1 MRTTTDVLIIGG
13 GPTGLALARDLARD
27 LARRGIDHRVLDRAP
42 GPSTA
47 SRAKTVQPRTLEVL
61 DDLGVVDRL
70 LAQGAV
76 HVPTRHYDR
85 DQVRS
90 EALEAAIGMA
100 APGVPYAPLWLSQ
113 PLVEQ
118 ALRDRLAED
127 GGQVGWATEVTGLVR
142 YDDAVEVT
150 AGGEVIRARYVVGA
164 DGGRGTVR
172 RQVGVGMRGD
182 SYATHRWWLGDVRIT
197 GLDRTCQHL
206 WMSPE
211 HGILSIFPLPS
222 TDLWQFQASVP
233 ADDADPVQP
242 NLALFRDLLAAH
254 AGLPGVTVDDADWLS
269 LYKINVCLADRY
281 RVDRVFLAGDAA
293 HIHSP
298 AGGQGMN
305 TGIQDS
311 YNLGWKLAAVLAG
324 ADAALL
330 DTYEAE
336 RRPVARAVL
345 DDSTARLHTVMDAA
359 TQGDGSAAQ
368 RGLTG
373 DFTTGLTI
381 AYPDSPITGSGS
393 DGDLVRPGDRAPD
406 AGLAAAGGPVR
417 IFDLLRGPHWTVL
430 TFGDA
435 DPAPAPAGT
444 PVYRIDRSATGSDT
458 LIDTTGDAHRT
469 YGVEAPTSMLI
480 RPDGYLA
487 TRTTHA
493 ADAAAA
499 TSSSTR

>member
-13 GPTGLALARDLARD
+13 GPTGLTLACD
-27 LARRGIDHRVLDRAP
+27 LARRGIDHRILDRAP

-47 SRAKTVQPRTLEVL
+47 SRAKTVQPRALEVL

-90 EALEAAIGMA
+90 EALEAAIGMTV
-100 APGVPYAPLWLSQ
+100 PGVPYAPLWLSQ

-127 GGQVGWATEVTGLVR
+127 GGRIEWATEVTGLSQD
-142 YDDAVEVT
+142 DDAVAVT
-150 AGGEVIRARYVVGA
+150 AGGEVIHARYVIGA
-164 DGGRGTVR
+164 DGGRSTVR

-222 TDLWQFQASVP
+222 TDLFQFQASVP

-242 NLALFRDLLAAH
+242 NLALFRELLDAH

-281 RVDRVFLAGDAA
+281 RVDRIFLAGDAA

-311 YNLGWKLAAVLAG
+311 YNLGWKLAAVLG
-324 ADAALL
+324 GEDAALL

-345 DDSTARLHTVMDAA
+345 DDSTARLHTVMNAA

-381 AYPDSPITGSGS
+381 AYPDSPITTSGA
-393 DGDLVRPGDRAPD
+393 GADLIRPGDRAPD
-406 AGLAAAGGPVR
+406 ADCLDAATGGPVR

-444 PVYRIDRSATGSDT
+444 PVHRIDRSATAGAT
-458 LIDTTGDAHRT
+458 LVDTTGDAHRT
-469 YGVEAPTSMLI
+469 YGVQAPTSMLV

-487 TRTTHA
+487 TRTATTA
-493 ADAAAA
+493 APAV
-499 TSSSTR
+499 